1 MIHKQT
7 LEDQTIEYTVTD
19 RMGRKIGTTDSIVTA
34 ELWEHQQQW
43 QFRVVSTVAAAAR
56 VNQNP
61 LSPRVHRKV

>member
-7 LEDQTIEYTVTD
+7 LEDQTTEYTVTD

-43 QFRVVSTVAAAAR
+43 QFRVVSTVAAAEKNIQNAQNIR
-56 VNQNP
+56 VKK
-61 LSPRVHRKV
+61 R